1 MARPI
6 KWILWIV
13 GILAGLF
20 VLVSVLA
27 AIFLP
32 PILKDALEKQLA
44 RVTGGQ
50 VTVQSVSAWPP
61 GGASATGITVAGT
74 RWPSIQNFG
83 ISRLEVFYN
92 PFLLLSAHPEDA
104 ITTIRLLGFRVETVQ
119 KRPGGQ
125 RPPPAVVPAASPSQ
139 QQNQLPAASPML
151 IANTAPVPIAQPTAQ
166 PAQPAPPRP
175 PTPVTPGSSRIT
187 IVLAG
192 GILDMDGKTVAT
204 EIHGEMVLYD
214 FNRLEGKLLAKALG
228 GESDN
233 LTVRGNRIFSTNSGS
248 VEISG
253 DHLPLGALL
262 EITFLRDRVQ
272 GIGGSISIQAALQ
285 DAQGQPD
292 LYNVNLTIHQGQLAV
307 MGIRSQIA
315 EVNGNASMGP
325 ASATLKDLEVK
336 VGQWKVPFK
345 VSGTLENFQNPVV
358 NLSCTTERINLSDL
372 TALFNMENRNLLQGL
387 ALELVGVGKL
397 VCTIKGPLSRPDVSL
412 RIESISVGGYNIPTN
427 IGKKGSKIQIRIPRK
442 KK

>member
-6 KWILWIV
+6 KWILWVV
-13 GILAGLF
+13 GIVAGLF

-50 VTVQSVSAWPP
+50 VTVQSVSAFPP
-61 GGASATGITVAGT
+61 GGASASGITVAGT

-83 ISRLEVFYN
+83 ISRLEVGYN
-92 PFLLLSAHPEDA
+92 PFGLLGAHPEDA
-104 ITTIRLLGFRVETVQ
+104 ITTIKLLGFRVETVQ

-125 RPPPAVVPAASPSQ
+125 RPPPAVVPTAASGQ
-139 QQNQLPAASPML
+139 QSAPASPMMA
-151 IANTAPVPIAQPTAQ
+151 ANTTPASQPTATATQ
-166 PAQPAPPRP
+166 PLPPRSQV
-175 PTPVTPGSSRIT
+175 PVTPGSSRIN
-187 IVLAG
+187 IELAG

-204 EIHGEMVLYD
+204 EIHGEMVLTD
-214 FNRLEGKLLAKALG
+214 FDRLEGKLLAKALG

-233 LTVRGNRIFSTNSGS
+233 LTVRGNRVFSTNSGS
-248 VEISG
+248 VELTG

-262 EITFLRDRVQ
+262 QITFLRDRVQ
-272 GIGGSISIQAALQ
+272 GIGGSVSVQAALQ

-292 LYNVNLTIHQGQLAV
+292 LYNVNLTIHQGQLAI

-315 EVNGNASMGP
+315 EVNGNASLGP
-325 ASATLKDLEVK
+325 ASAILKELEVK

-358 NLSCTTERINLSDL
+358 NLSCTTEKINLGDV
-372 TALFNMENRNLLQGL
+372 TALFNLENRNLLQGL

-397 VCTIKGPLSRPDVSL
+397 VCTIKGPLSRPEVTL
-412 RIESISVGGYNIPTN
+412 RVESINVAGYNIPTN
-427 IGKKGSKIQIRIPRK
+427 IGKKGSGIQIRIPRK

>member
-1 MARPI
+1 MARPV

-20 VLVSVLA
+20 VLLSLLA
-27 AIFLP
+27 IIFLP

-92 PFLLLSAHPEDA
+92 PFMLLSAHPEDA

-119 KRPGGQ
+119 KRPGAP
-125 RPPPAVVPAASPSQ
+125 RTPPAVVPTAA
-139 QQNQLPAASPML
+139 
-151 IANTAPVPIAQPTAQ
+151 
-166 PAQPAPPRP
+166 PAQPAMQ
-175 PTPVTPGSSRIT
+175 PTPSVPMMATNASPVTQPAAPPAQPTPPKSQAPVARGTSRIN
-187 IVLAG
+187 IEMAG
-192 GILDMDGKTVAT
+192 GILDLDGKEVAQD
-204 EIHGEMVLYD
+204 IHGEMVLYD
-214 FNRLEGKLLAKALG
+214 FDRLEGKLLAKALG

-233 LTVRGNRIFSTNSGS
+233 LTVRGNRVFSTNSGS
-248 VEISG
+248 VELTG

-262 EITFLRDRVQ
+262 DITFLRDRVQ
-272 GIGGSISIQAALQ
+272 GLGGSISVQAALQ
-285 DAQGQPD
+285 DAQGKPD

-315 EVNGNASMGP
+315 EVNGNASLGP
-325 ASATLKDLEVK
+325 ASATLQDLEVK

-358 NLSCTTERINLSDL
+358 DLRCTTEKINLSDV
-372 TALFNMENRNLLQGL
+372 TALFNLENKNLLQGL
-387 ALELVGVGKL
+387 VLELVGVGKL

-412 RIESISVGGYNIPTN
+412 RVESVNVAGYNIPTD